1 MKPICKLLCD
11 AEDTGLLAV
20 DSVDPWLH
28 YVFDR
33 ARGEVAILFARPRR
47 ARRLTFDEVRGLPDG
62 EYTSELKETLE
73 VLCG

>member
-20 DSVDPWLH
+20 DSTDPWLH

-33 ARGEVAILFARPRR
+33 ARGEVAILFQRPRR

-62 EYTSELKETLE
+62 EYTQELKEIME
-73 VLCG
+73 VLA

>member
-20 DSVDPWLH
+20 DSVDPGLH

-33 ARGEVAILFARPRR
+33 ARGEVAILFQRPRR

-62 EYTSELKETLE
+62 EYTQELKEIME
-73 VLCG
+73 VLA

>member
-1 MKPICKLLCD
+1 
-11 AEDTGLLAV
+11 
-20 DSVDPWLH
+20 LH

-47 ARRLTFDEVRGLPDG
+47 ARRLTFGEVRGLPDG
-62 EYTSELKETLE
+62 EYTRELKDALE